1 VGLPI
6 ESDTDDEEQG
16 KMRSVC
22 MFCLPNNLS
31 GDYRLSRDK
40 GTKVNTK
47 ERKIEMPLV
56 KVSRQGQDDNNKKK
70 SMGL

>member
-31 GDYRLSRDK
+31 GGYRLSRDK
-40 GTKVNTK
+40 GDESKH
-47 ERKIEMPLV
+47 EREKN
-56 KVSRQGQDDNNKKK
+56 KNAFSQGKQAGSRR
-70 SMGL
+70 